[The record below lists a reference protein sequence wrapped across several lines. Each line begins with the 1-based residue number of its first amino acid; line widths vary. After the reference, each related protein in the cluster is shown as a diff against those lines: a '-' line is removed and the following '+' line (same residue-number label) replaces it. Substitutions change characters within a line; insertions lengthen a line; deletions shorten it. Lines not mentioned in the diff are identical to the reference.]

1 MRLRIEQGT
10 VSNRFFHG
18 NALSQRQRPSLLAS
32 GLIGLVLAGAS
43 PTAAEATHGLLLSQT
58 DFNQTDGEK
67 GKHLKTKNVDRLL
80 TRKHHAMDRNSN
92 ASYIPRT
99 RK

>member
-43 PTAAEATHGLLLSQT
+43 PTAAETAYGRLLSQT

-67 GKHLKTKNVDRLL
+67 GKHLKTKRGQ
-80 TRKHHAMDRNSN
+80 N
-92 ASYIPRT
+92 ADTEASRDG
-99 RK
+99 